1 MLSVQTS
8 SVIKVLAAW
17 LLGLLLVI
25 AGAVT
30 AVVVANS
37 FIFSPEEQVH
47 DYLEALEDG
56 DGERALGLLNASV
69 PVANAAMLDGAPLQ
83 QSAAAVE
90 DVVVRDAVPVG
101 ENRADVTVTYTVRGT
116 EHSSTFPLE
125 RTGAEWFFFTTWE
138 FVPTVLP
145 TLDLTVINQGEAT
158 LNDTRVAMPEGRN
171 QFAVFYPG
179 GFEAHYTSEYFAAPA
194 QTVAVTEPT
203 GGQQMALATAA
214 TDVLVEEVNA
224 QVRRFLDECAAQTVF
239 QPANCPFNFQTES
252 RVAGDIRWAI
262 TEYPTVAIE
271 PFDGSWVMEPLAGT
285 AELTTS
291 LQDLFTGTIE
301 TVSVPREF
309 GFTAR
314 LSVTDDDVTVTPVVQ
329 Y

>member
-1 MLSVQTS
+1 MSVQTS
-8 SVIKVLAAW
+8 SVTKVLAAW
-17 LLGLLLVI
+17 LLGLLVVI
-25 AGAVT
+25 AGAIT

-47 DYLEALEDG
+47 DYLEALSDG

-69 PVANAAMLDGAPLQ
+69 PAANAAMLDGAGLQ

-90 DVVVRDAVPVG
+90 DVVVGDAVPVG
-101 ENRADVTVTYTVRGT
+101 DNRADVTVTYTVRGT
-116 EHSSTFPLE
+116 EHATTFPLE
-125 RTGAEWFFFTTWE
+125 RTGAEWLFFDTWE
-138 FVPTVLP
+138 FVPTMLP
-145 TLDLTVINQGEAT
+145 TVDLTVINQGEAT

-179 GFEAHYTSEYFAAPA
+179 SFEAHYTSDYFAAPA
-194 QTVAVTEPT
+194 QTVAVTERSE
-203 GGQQMALATAA
+203 GHQMALPTAA
-214 TDVLVEEVNA
+214 TAVLVEEVTA

-271 PFDGSWVMEPLAGT
+271 PFDGSWEIEPLSGT

-301 TVSVPREF
+301 AVTVPREF

-314 LSVTDDDVTVTPVVQ
+314 LSVDGDDVTVTPVVQ